1 MPGASYS
8 VATVRQLEIVFEK
21 QKIHRPL
28 RVERYEQ
35 GTLLDYVV
43 RGVIPDGRARVKL
56 ETEEFVGGGFAGQV
70 YKVKLLEGTVLEG
83 SLPALETG
91 RSYALKIFVP
101 ASGFSRRIR
110 NIFYGMGFQAPF
122 SLQAI
127 PAAGRSQ
134 ALWQKFIRRAAKI
147 EFGTEDA
154 VADIHATFV
163 DPNLGSCGELSE
175 WVAGRQWRFEVDDDL
190 DARRAWKPGRPDG
203 NVGSPEYR
211 AKREFMA
218 RLVRLMHRLGAFEL
232 ARQYEWWSLKSQ
244 PNALK
249 RTSSDPNP
257 KSGLVA
263 VDFRAG
269 MTVTP
274 ATPQSPVDVKLIFQ
288 GLGRGRLVQFDKGDV
303 RKLAAYVAAHPEE
316 FADMRDTLGTL
327 TSEDRRY
334 RDSLIDVTY
343 HHLRLFGRKLRR
355 SAMAAFR
362 QGWRIRNVADERT
375 SARLEK
381 NGLASFAFLLVPFL
395 GLATPVLYV
404 FAWPGRHWW
413 LFPAWAL
420 PLFAPFLRRLWG
432 RADLRRHY
440 GNMLTSARYI
450 FLAGRARSA
459 EALIRWIRS
468 GRVSEAR
475 ALRLGGAP
483 LLFYAHL
490 PLSWLPPGLHRF
502 LTDKV
507 YFRDRLRALFVQPV
521 RLFVHPAE
529 RERWLLRMI
538 GRGEDNRMLTSAEA
552 GRIRGQIQEPFI
564 QKYLKSMAVHLATLF
579 VSETVYVTVA
589 LVYVL
594 THTNLTWQQATL
606 HSGLIVAALNL
617 LPFSP
622 GSLVRGFYVIGLML
636 RERNFRD
643 YSIAVG
649 ISFLKMLGY
658 LAFPIQMAYRYPD
671 LARFMASHWATDAVH
686 RVPVFGEKGA
696 WLEHFAFDAFYN
708 YPLTLR
714 RRIRERAARRKDLRA
729 RRWPGIAVSL
739 GGAAV
744 LTALFFGYR
753 VLAGR
758 SPSFGDFWWLAIWV
772 PLLGGALTARWAGGL
787 LTRQRVFLGMF
798 VGAAIGLFYGMCS
811 SLMVIRS
818 AAPGLAG
825 ANPGLA
831 LARSG
836 TEFLLLFGLLSII
849 GALIAETRK
858 LRSKKPPCRA

>member
-1 MPGASYS
+1 MPGASTS
-8 VATVRQLEIVFEK
+8 VATVRELKKVFEE
-21 QKIHRPL
+21 QKVHRPL
-28 RVERYEQ
+28 RLERYEP
-35 GTLLDYVV
+35 GAILDYEV
-43 RGVIPDGRARVKL
+43 RGVIPDGRAGVKL
-56 ETEEFVGGGFAGQV
+56 EIEEFVGGGFAGQV
-70 YKVKLLEGTVLEG
+70 YKVKLLEQTVLEG
-83 SLPALETG
+83 SIPALATG
-91 RSYALKIFVP
+91 RSYALKIFIP

-110 NIFYGMGFQAPF
+110 NFFYAIGFQAPF

-147 EFGTEDA
+147 EFGREDA

-163 DPNLGSCGELSE
+163 DENLGSCGELSE
-175 WVAGRQWRFEVDDDL
+175 WVDGRQWRFEVDDDL
-190 DARRAWKPGRPDG
+190 DARRAWKPGRPDDS
-203 NVGSPEYR
+203 VGSPEYR

-218 RLVRLMHRLGAFEL
+218 RLVRLMHSLGAFEL

-249 RTSSDPNP
+249 RSSSDPDP
-257 KSGLVA
+257 QSGLVA

-269 MTVTP
+269 MTVMPT
-274 ATPQSPVDVKLIFQ
+274 TPQSPVDIKLIFQ
-288 GLGRGRLVQFDKGDV
+288 GLGRGRFVQFDKGDV
-303 RKLAAYVAAHPEE
+303 RKLAAYVSAHPEE
-316 FADMRDTLGTL
+316 FDDMRDALGAL
-327 TSEDRRY
+327 AGEDFRY
-334 RDSLIDVTY
+334 RDSLIDVTF
-343 HHLRLFGRKLRR
+343 HHVHLFGRKLRC

-381 NGLASFAFLLVPFL
+381 SGLASFAFLLVPFL

-404 FAWPGRHWW
+404 FAWPGRRWW
-413 LFPAWAL
+413 QYPAWAL
-420 PLFAPFLRRLWG
+420 PLLAPFLRRLWG

-440 GNMLTSARYI
+440 GNILTSGRY
-450 FLAGRARSA
+450 LQRAVRARFA
-459 EALIRWIRS
+459 EMIIRWVRS
-468 GRVSEAR
+468 GRASEAR

-483 LLFYAHL
+483 LFFLANL
-490 PLSWLPPGLHRF
+490 PLSWLPAGLHRF
-502 LTDKV
+502 LTDNA

-529 RERWLLRMI
+529 RERWLLQMI
-538 GRGEDNRMLTSAEA
+538 GRGEDNRMLTAAEA
-552 GRIRGQIQEPFI
+552 GRVRGQIQEPFI
-564 QKYLKSMAVHLATLF
+564 QKYLKSLAVHLATLF

-594 THTNLTWQQATL
+594 THAKLTWQQATL
-606 HSGLIVAALNL
+606 QAGLIVAALNL

-622 GSLVRGFYVIGLML
+622 GSLVRGFYVIGLMVK
-636 RERNFRD
+636 ERNFRD

-714 RRIRERAARRKDLRA
+714 RRIRERAQRRKGLRP
-729 RRWPGIAVSL
+729 RRWHAIACAL

-744 LTALFFGYR
+744 LSASGIGYR
-753 VLAGR
+753 FLAGR
-758 SPSFGDFWWLAIWV
+758 SSSFSDFWWLAVWI
-772 PLLGGALTARWAGGL
+772 PLLAGALTARWAGAL
-787 LTRQRVFLGMF
+787 LTKQRVFLGMF
-798 VGAAIGLFYGMCS
+798 AGAAIGLFYGVCS

-836 TEFLLLFGLLSII
+836 IEFLLLFGLLSVI
-849 GALIAETRK
+849 GALFTETRK
-858 LRSKKPPCRA
+858 LKSIEPIRRS